1 MIGIFLVTH
10 GTLGESLIQCACH
23 VLNKRPPQIAQL
35 GVSAQDDP
43 LDILPL
49 ARSMLGWVDS
59 GDGVL
64 LLTDIYGAT
73 PSNIAAKLAVPD
85 KVELVAGVNLPMLLR
100 VLTYRD
106 RDMQTLVKRAVAG
119 ACVVVPCHRVLA
131 AGDRPGGF
139 SASGGVATKLKML
152 AIEGAI
158 INHTPGLFD

>member
-10 GTLGESLIQCACH
+10 ATLGESLIQCACH

-43 LDILPL
+43 LDIMPL

-59 GDGVL
+59 GEGVL

-73 PSNIAAKLAVPD
+73 PSNIAAKLIVPD

-100 VLTYRD
+100 ALTYRD
-106 RDMQTLVKRAVAG
+106 RDMQTLVKRAVGG
-119 ACVVVPCHRVLA
+119 ACDGVLHVES
-131 AGDRPGGF
+131 D
-139 SASGGVATKLKML
+139 
-152 AIEGAI
+152 
-158 INHTPGLFD
+158 

>member
-10 GTLGESLIQCACH
+10 ATLGESLIQCACH

-100 VLTYRD
+100 VITYRD

-119 ACVVVPCHRVLA
+119 ACDGVLHV
-131 AGDRPGGF
+131 AG
-139 SASGGVATKLKML
+139 
-152 AIEGAI
+152 
-158 INHTPGLFD
+158 N

>member
-10 GTLGESLIQCACH
+10 ATLGESLIQCACH
-23 VLNKRPPQIAQL
+23 VLNKRPAQIAQL

-85 KVELVAGVNLPMLLR
+85 KAELVAGVNLPMLLR

-119 ACVVVPCHRVLA
+119 ACDGVLH
-131 AGDRPGGF
+131 
-139 SASGGVATKLKML
+139 VA
-152 AIEGAI
+152 
-158 INHTPGLFD
+158 HD

>member
-10 GTLGESLIQCACH
+10 ATLGESLIQCACH

-43 LDILPL
+43 LDIMPL

-59 GDGVL
+59 GEGVL

-73 PSNIAAKLAVPD
+73 PSNIAAKLIVPD

-100 VLTYRD
+100 ALTYRD
-106 RDMQTLVKRAVAG
+106 RDMQTLVKRAVGG
-119 ACVVVPCHRVLA
+119 ACDGVLHVD
-131 AGDRPGGF
+131 G
-139 SASGGVATKLKML
+139 
-152 AIEGAI
+152 
-158 INHTPGLFD
+158 N